1 MLICK
6 SISLMRYS
14 LYIMVMILIAGCARR
29 SSPSGGEEDSIP
41 PVLIASNPKINT
53 VNFDADEI
61 RLTFNE
67 WVKLED
73 LQKQLII
80 SPPLD
85 NEKYE
90 IKPLSGV
97 TKKIFVNFIDTLQ
110 ENTTYTIN
118 FGNSIVDNNE
128 GNKMNFFNYTFSTG
142 PTLDSLFVKG
152 NVEDAFNLETDE
164 YLSLQLYRID
174 STYNDSII
182 FNNQPT
188 YLANTLDS
196 TSYRFNNLREG
207 RYILIALKDIADDYI
222 FDPLYDKI
230 AYYDSIVLLPRDSV
244 INLKLFKEETPIIWN
259 KPHFINSEKIGFGY
273 YGKLD
278 LSKISLISKIPDS
291 VNYIFTKEQD
301 KDTLHFWLSKN
312 SLDSLEF
319 DLKEID
325 TIKTLTVKF
334 DRRKDTLIDSLN
346 ISNITKTVIGLK
358 EKFKLSSNLPL
369 NVVSDSL
376 IFIRDIDS
384 TLIPFKSSINNNL
397 DEISLDFDL
406 KPQDE
411 YSIYILP
418 NAIIDLRGGTNDTL
432 GFNTLTQSLEDYGNV
447 YLNVIRDS
455 ESEYILQMI
464 NSNSEIVREYNS
476 ISSNGIFNFE
486 LIKPGKYIF
495 RMIKDDNGNKKWDT
509 GNYLK
514 RVQPEAVYYSNF
526 ELDIRANWDFNETFN
541 LKEIKI
547 DSTSINKDS
556 IQSN

>member
-14 LYIMVMILIAGCARR
+14 LYIMVMILIVGCARR
-29 SSPSGGEEDSIP
+29 SSPSGGEKDSIP
-41 PVLIASNPKINT
+41 PVLIASNPKLNT
-53 VNFDADEI
+53 VNFNADEI
-61 RLTFNE
+61 RLKFDE
-67 WVKLED
+67 WVKLQNLD
-73 LQKQLII
+73 RQLII
-80 SPPLD
+80 SPPL
-85 NEKYE
+85 EKRKYE
-90 IKPLSGV
+90 IKPLSGI
-97 TKKIFVNFIDTLQ
+97 TKKIFVNFLDSLA
-110 ENTTYTIN
+110 ENTTYTFN

-128 GNKMNFFNYTFSTG
+128 GNKMNFFSYIFSTG
-142 PTLDSLFVKG
+142 PTLDSLYLKG
-152 NVEDAFNLETDE
+152 SVEDAFNFETEE
-164 YLSLQLYRID
+164 YLSLQLYKID

-207 RYILIALKDIADDYI
+207 RYILIALKDIGDDYI
-222 FDPLYDKI
+222 FNPLYDKI
-230 AYYDSIVLLPRDSV
+230 AYYDSIVLLPRDSI
-244 INLKLFKEETPIIWN
+244 INLRLFKEETPIIWDR
-259 KPHFINSEKIGFGY
+259 PHFINSEKIGFGY

-319 DLKEID
+319 NLKEID

-369 NVVSDSL
+369 NLVSDSL

-464 NSNSEIVREYNS
+464 NSNGEIVREYNS

-514 RVQPEAVYYSNF
+514 KVQPEAVYYSNF

>member
-142 PTLDSLFVKG
+142 PTLDSLFIKG

-174 STYNDSII
+174 STFNDSII
-182 FNNQPT
+182 YNNQPT
-188 YLANTLDS
+188 YLANSLD
-196 TSYRFNNLREG
+196 TTAYRFKNLREG
-207 RYILIALKDIADDYI
+207 KYILIALKDMGNDYI
-222 FDPLYDKI
+222 FNPLYDKI
-230 AYYDSIVLLPRDSV
+230 GYYDSIISLPKDSI
-244 INLKLFKEETPIIWN
+244 INLRLFKEETPIIWDR
-259 KPHFINSEKIGFGY
+259 PHFINSEKIGFGY

-291 VNYIFTKEQD
+291 VNYLFTKEQD

-369 NVVSDSL
+369 NLVSDSL

-406 KPQDE
+406 KPQDK

-547 DSTSINKDS
+547 DSASINKDS

>member
-14 LYIMVMILIAGCARR
+14 IYIMVMILIAGCARR
-29 SSPSGGEEDSIP
+29 SSPSGGEKDSIP

-53 VNFDADEI
+53 VNFNADEI
-61 RLTFNE
+61 RLKFDE
-67 WVKLED
+67 WVE
-73 LQKQLII
+73 LQNLDQQLII
-80 SPPLD
+80 SPPL
-85 NEKYE
+85 EKRKYE
-90 IKPLSGV
+90 IKPLGGI
-97 TKKIFVNFIDTLQ
+97 TKKIFVNFLDSLA
-110 ENTTYTIN
+110 ENTTYTFN

-128 GNKMNFFNYTFSTG
+128 GNKMNFFSYIFSTG
-142 PTLDSLFVKG
+142 PTLDSLYLKG
-152 NVEDAFNLETDE
+152 SVEDAFNLETDE

-244 INLKLFKEETPIIWN
+244 INLKLFKEETPIIWDR
-259 KPHFINSEKIGFGY
+259 PHFINSEKIGFGY

-319 DLKEID
+319 NLKEID

-369 NVVSDSL
+369 NLVSDSL

-464 NSNSEIVREYNS
+464 NSNSEIVREYSS
-476 ISSNGIFNFE
+476 ISSNGVFNFE

>member
-14 LYIMVMILIAGCARR
+14 LYIMVMILVAGCARR
-29 SSPSGGEEDSIP
+29 SAPTGGLKDSIP
-41 PVLIASNPKINT
+41 PVLVASNPKMNN
-53 VNFDADEI
+53 VNFSADEI

-67 WVKLED
+67 WVELKGLD
-73 LQKQLII
+73 QQLII
-80 SPPLD
+80 SPPIEK
-85 NEKYE
+85 NKYE
-90 IKPLSGV
+90 IKPLSGI
-97 TKKIFVNFIDTLQ
+97 TKKIFISFLDSLQ
-110 ENTTYTIN
+110 GNTTYTIN

-128 GNKMNFFNYTFSTG
+128 GNEMNFFNYTFSTG
-142 PTLDSLFVKG
+142 PTLDSLFIKG

-174 STYNDSII
+174 STFNDSII
-182 FNNQPT
+182 YNNQPT
-188 YLANTLDS
+188 YLANSLD
-196 TSYRFNNLREG
+196 TTAYRFKNLREG
-207 RYILIALKDIADDYI
+207 KYILIALKDMGNDYI
-222 FDPLYDKI
+222 FNPLYDKI
-230 AYYDSIVLLPRDSV
+230 GYYDSIISLPKDSI
-244 INLKLFKEETPIIWN
+244 INLRLFKEETPIIWDR
-259 KPHFINSEKIGFGY
+259 PHFINSEKIGFGY

-278 LSKISLISKIPDS
+278 LSKISLVSKIPDS
-291 VNYIFTKEQD
+291 INYLFTKEKD
-301 KDTLHFWLSKN
+301 KDTINFWLSKN

-319 DLKEID
+319 KLKEVD

-334 DRRKDTLIDSLN
+334 DRSKDSIIDSLR
-346 ISNITKTVIGLK
+346 ISDITESVIGLK
-358 EKFKLSSNLPL
+358 EKFKLSSNLP
-369 NVVSDSL
+369 VKEISDSL

-397 DEISLDFDL
+397 DEVTLDFDV
-406 KPQDE
+406 KPQDD

-432 GFNTLTQSLEDYGNV
+432 GFRTRSQSLEDYGNV

-455 ESEYILQMI
+455 ESQYILQMV
-464 NSNSEIVREYNS
+464 NSNNEIVRKYNS
-476 ISSNGIFNFE
+476 INSDGIYNFE
-486 LIKPGKYIF
+486 LVKPGKYIF
-495 RMIKDDNGNKKWDT
+495 RMIRDNNRNKEWDT

-514 RVQPEAVYYSNF
+514 KIQPEEVYYSNF
-526 ELDIRANWDFNETFN
+526 ELEIRANWDFNETFN

>member
-14 LYIMVMILIAGCARR
+14 IYIMVMILIAGCARR

-182 FNNQPT
+182 YNNQPT
-188 YLANTLDS
+188 YLANTLD
-196 TSYRFNNLREG
+196 TTAYRFKNLREG
-207 RYILIALKDIADDYI
+207 KYILIALKDVGNDYI
-222 FDPLYDKI
+222 FNPLYDKI
-230 AYYDSIVLLPRDSV
+230 GYYDSIISLPKDSI
-244 INLKLFKEETPIIWN
+244 INLRLFKEEVPIIWDR
-259 KPHFINSEKIGFGY
+259 PHFINSQKIGFGY

-278 LSKISLISKIPDS
+278 LSKISLVSKIPDS
-291 VNYIFTKEQD
+291 INYLFTKEKD
-301 KDTLHFWLSKN
+301 KDTINFWLSKN

-319 DLKEID
+319 KLKEVD

-334 DRRKDTLIDSLN
+334 DRSKDSIIDSLR
-346 ISNITKTVIGLK
+346 ISDITKSVIGLK
-358 EKFKLSSNLPL
+358 EKFKLSSNLP
-369 NVVSDSL
+369 VKKISDSL

-397 DEISLDFDL
+397 DEVTLDFDV
-406 KPQDE
+406 KPQDD

-418 NAIIDLRGGTNDTL
+418 NAIIDHRGGTNDTL
-432 GFNTLTQSLEDYGNV
+432 GFRTRSQSLEDFGNV
-447 YLNVIRDS
+447 YLNVIRDT
-455 ESEYILQMI
+455 ESQYILQMV
-464 NSNSEIVREYNS
+464 NSNNEIVRKYNS
-476 ISSNGIFNFE
+476 INSDGLYNFE
-486 LIKPGKYIF
+486 LVKPGKYIF
-495 RMIKDDNGNKKWDT
+495 RMIRDNNRNKEWDT

-514 RVQPEAVYYSNF
+514 KIQPEEVYYSNF
-526 ELDIRANWDFNETFN
+526 ELEIRANWDFNETLN
-541 LKEIKI
+541 LNEVQM
-547 DSTSINKDS
+547 DS

>member
-29 SSPSGGEEDSIP
+29 STPTGGLKDSIP
-41 PVLIASNPKINT
+41 PVLVASNPKMNN
-53 VNFDADEI
+53 VNFSADEI

-67 WVKLED
+67 WVKLQNLD
-73 LQKQLII
+73 QQLII
-80 SPPLD
+80 SPPL
-85 NEKYE
+85 EKRKYE
-90 IKPLSGV
+90 IKPLSGI
-97 TKKIFVNFIDTLQ
+97 TKKLFISFLDSLQ

-128 GNKMNFFNYTFSTG
+128 GNEMNFFNYTFSTG
-142 PTLDSLFVKG
+142 PTLDSLFIKG

-182 FNNQPT
+182 YNNQPT
-188 YLANTLDS
+188 YLANSLD
-196 TSYRFNNLREG
+196 TTAYRFKNLREG
-207 RYILIALKDIADDYI
+207 KYILIALKDVGNDYI
-222 FDPLYDKI
+222 FNPLYDKI
-230 AYYDSIVLLPRDSV
+230 GYYDSIISLPKDSI
-244 INLKLFKEETPIIWN
+244 INLRLFKEEVPIIWDR
-259 KPHFINSEKIGFGY
+259 PHFINSEKIGFGY

-278 LSKISLISKIPDS
+278 LSKISLVSKIPDS
-291 VNYIFTKEQD
+291 INYLFTKEKD
-301 KDTLHFWLSKN
+301 KDTINFWLSKN

-319 DLKEID
+319 KLKEVD

-334 DRRKDTLIDSLN
+334 DRSKDSIIDSLR
-346 ISNITKTVIGLK
+346 ISDITKSVIGLK
-358 EKFKLSSNLPL
+358 EKFKLSSNLP
-369 NVVSDSL
+369 VREISDSL

-397 DEISLDFDL
+397 DEVTLDFDV
-406 KPQDE
+406 KPQDD

-418 NAIIDLRGGTNDTL
+418 NAIIDHRGGTNDTL
-432 GFNTLTQSLEDYGNV
+432 GFRTRSQSLEDYGNV

-455 ESEYILQMI
+455 ESQYILQMV
-464 NSNSEIVREYNS
+464 NSNNEIVRKYSSINS
-476 ISSNGIFNFE
+476 DGIYNFE
-486 LIKPGKYIF
+486 LVKPGKYIF
-495 RMIKDDNGNKKWDT
+495 RMIRDNNRNKEWDT

-514 RVQPEAVYYSNF
+514 KIQPEEVYYSNF
-526 ELDIRANWDFNETFN
+526 ELEIRANWDFNETLN
-541 LKEIKI
+541 LNEVKI
-547 DSTSINKDS
+547 DT

>member
-14 LYIMVMILIAGCARR
+14 IYIMVMILIAGCARR

-182 FNNQPT
+182 YNNQPT
-188 YLANTLDS
+188 YLANTLD
-196 TSYRFNNLREG
+196 TTAYRFKNLREG
-207 RYILIALKDIADDYI
+207 KYILIALKDVGNDYI
-222 FDPLYDKI
+222 FNPLYDKI
-230 AYYDSIVLLPRDSV
+230 GYYDSIISLPKDSI
-244 INLKLFKEETPIIWN
+244 INLRLFKEETPIIWDR
-259 KPHFINSEKIGFGY
+259 PHFINSEKIGFGY

-278 LSKISLISKIPDS
+278 LSKISLVSKIPDS
-291 VNYIFTKEQD
+291 INYLFTKEKD
-301 KDTLHFWLSKN
+301 KDTINFWLSKN

-319 DLKEID
+319 KLKEVD

-334 DRRKDTLIDSLN
+334 DRSKDSIIDSLR
-346 ISNITKTVIGLK
+346 ISDITKSVIGLK
-358 EKFKLSSNLPL
+358 EKFKLSSNLP
-369 NVVSDSL
+369 VKKISDSL

-397 DEISLDFDL
+397 DEVTLDFDV
-406 KPQDE
+406 KPQDD

-418 NAIIDLRGGTNDTL
+418 NAIIDHRGGTNDTL
-432 GFNTLTQSLEDYGNV
+432 GFRTRSQSLEDYGNV

-455 ESEYILQMI
+455 ESQYILQMV
-464 NSNSEIVREYNS
+464 NSNNEIVRKYNS
-476 ISSNGIFNFE
+476 IKSDGIYNFE
-486 LIKPGKYIF
+486 LVKPGKYIF
-495 RMIKDDNGNKKWDT
+495 RMIRDNNRNKEWDT

-514 RVQPEAVYYSNF
+514 KIQPEEVYYSNF
-526 ELDIRANWDFNETFN
+526 ELEIRANWDFNETLN
-541 LKEIKI
+541 LNEVKI
-547 DSTSINKDS
+547 DT

>member
-29 SSPSGGEEDSIP
+29 SAPTGGLKDSIP
-41 PVLIASNPKINT
+41 PVLVASNPKMNN
-53 VNFDADEI
+53 VNFSADEI

-67 WVKLED
+67 WVELKGLD
-73 LQKQLII
+73 QQLII
-80 SPPLD
+80 SPPIEK
-85 NEKYE
+85 NKYE
-90 IKPLSGV
+90 IKPLSGI
-97 TKKIFVNFIDTLQ
+97 TKKIFISFLDSLQ

-142 PTLDSLFVKG
+142 PTLDSLFIKG

-174 STYNDSII
+174 SKYNDSII

-278 LSKISLISKIPDS
+278 LSNISLISKIPDS
-291 VNYIFTKEQD
+291 VNYLFTKEQD

-319 DLKEID
+319 NLKEID

-369 NVVSDSL
+369 NLVSDSL

-432 GFNTLTQSLEDYGNV
+432 GFNTITQSLEDYGNV

-514 RVQPEAVYYSNF
+514 KVQPEAVYYSNF

>member
-29 SSPSGGEEDSIP
+29 STPTGGLKDSIP
-41 PVLIASNPKINT
+41 PVLVNSNPKINS
-53 VNFDADEI
+53 VNFNADEI
-61 RLTFNE
+61 RLTFDE
-67 WVKLED
+67 WVKLD
-73 LQKQLII
+73 GLDKQLII
-80 SPPLD
+80 SPPIEK
-85 NEKYE
+85 NKYE
-90 IKPLSGV
+90 IKPLSGI
-97 TKKIFVNFIDTLQ
+97 TKKLFISFLDSLQ

-142 PTLDSLFVKG
+142 PTLDSLFIKG

-174 STYNDSII
+174 STYSDSII
-182 FNNQPT
+182 YNNQPT
-188 YLANTLDS
+188 YLANSLD
-196 TSYRFNNLREG
+196 TTAYRFKNLREG
-207 RYILIALKDIADDYI
+207 KYILIALKDMGNDYI
-222 FDPLYDKI
+222 FNPLYDKI
-230 AYYDSIVLLPRDSV
+230 GYYDSIISLPKDSI
-244 INLKLFKEETPIIWN
+244 INLKLFKEEVPIIWDR
-259 KPHFINSEKIGFGY
+259 PHFINSEKIGFGY

-278 LSKISLISKIPDS
+278 LNKISLVSKIPDS
-291 VNYIFTKEQD
+291 VNYLFTKEKD
-301 KDTLHFWLSKN
+301 KDTINFWLSKN

-319 DLKEID
+319 KLKEVD

-334 DRRKDTLIDSLN
+334 DRSKDSIIDSLR
-346 ISNITKTVIGLK
+346 ISDITKSVIGLK
-358 EKFKLSSNLPL
+358 EKFKLSSNLP
-369 NVVSDSL
+369 VREISDSL

-397 DEISLDFDL
+397 DEVTLDFDV
-406 KPQDE
+406 KPQDD

-432 GFNTLTQSLEDYGNV
+432 GFRTRSQSLEDYGNV

-455 ESEYILQMI
+455 ESQYILQMV
-464 NSNSEIVREYNS
+464 NSNNEIVRKYNS
-476 ISSNGIFNFE
+476 INSDGLYNFE
-486 LIKPGKYIF
+486 LVNPGKYIF
-495 RMIKDDNGNKKWDT
+495 RMIRDNNRNKEWDT

-514 RVQPEAVYYSNF
+514 KIQPEEVYYSNF
-526 ELDIRANWDFNETFN
+526 ELEIRANWDFNETLN
-541 LKEIKI
+541 LNEVKI
-547 DSTSINKDS
+547 DS

>member
-29 SSPSGGEEDSIP
+29 SAPTGGLKDSIP
-41 PVLIASNPKINT
+41 PILVASNPKINN
-53 VNFDADEI
+53 VNFSADEI

-67 WVKLED
+67 WVELKGLD
-73 LQKQLII
+73 QQLII
-80 SPPLD
+80 SPPIEK
-85 NEKYE
+85 NKYE
-90 IKPLSGV
+90 IKPLSGI
-97 TKKIFVNFIDTLQ
+97 TKKIFISFLDSLQ

-142 PTLDSLFVKG
+142 PTLDSLFIKG

-182 FNNQPT
+182 YNNQPT
-188 YLANTLDS
+188 YLANSLD
-196 TSYRFNNLREG
+196 TTAYRFKNLREG
-207 RYILIALKDIADDYI
+207 KYILIALKDMGNDYI
-222 FDPLYDKI
+222 FNPLYDKI
-230 AYYDSIVLLPRDSV
+230 GYYDSIISLPKDSI
-244 INLKLFKEETPIIWN
+244 INLRLFKEETPIIWDR
-259 KPHFINSEKIGFGY
+259 PHFINSEKIGFGY

-278 LSKISLISKIPDS
+278 LSKISLVSKIPDS
-291 VNYIFTKEQD
+291 VNYLFTKEKD
-301 KDTLHFWLSKN
+301 KDTINFWLSKN

-319 DLKEID
+319 KLKEVD

-334 DRRKDTLIDSLN
+334 DRSKDSIIDSLR
-346 ISNITKTVIGLK
+346 ISDITKSVIGLK
-358 EKFKLSSNLPL
+358 EKFKLSSNLP
-369 NVVSDSL
+369 VREISDSL

-397 DEISLDFDL
+397 DEVTLDFDV
-406 KPQDE
+406 KPQDD

-418 NAIIDLRGGTNDTL
+418 NAIIDHRGGTNDTL
-432 GFNTLTQSLEDYGNV
+432 GFRTRSQSLEDYGNV

-455 ESEYILQMI
+455 ESQYILQMV
-464 NSNSEIVREYNS
+464 NSNNEIVRKYNS
-476 ISSNGIFNFE
+476 INSDGIYNFE
-486 LIKPGKYIF
+486 LVKPGKYIF
-495 RMIKDDNGNKKWDT
+495 RMIRDNNRNKEWDT

-514 RVQPEAVYYSNF
+514 KIQPEEVYYSNF
-526 ELDIRANWDFNETFN
+526 ELEIRANWDFNETLN
-541 LKEIKI
+541 LNEVQI
-547 DSTSINKDS
+547 DS